1 MTTAPVR
8 TTASAR
14 DRRDRIAELPL
25 VSVGPEPGFVGGLR
39 SSVVG
44 VYRYRELLGML
55 VRRELKTRYKDS
67 VLGFVWSLLRP
78 LTMLLVYY
86 VAIGRF
92 LGAERE
98 IPQFAIYIFTGLT
111 IWMLFQELV
120 SAGTG
125 SIIGNAGLIKKVY
138 LPREV
143 FPLAAAGSAVVN
155 FLTQLLILLGAVI
168 VFQAVPTGSRWVFF
182 PLAVAVVLVWGLALA
197 VVLSATNVYLRDVQ
211 YLVEISLMVL
221 FWASPIV
228 YSWEFVADELPA
240 WAEQV
245 YLANPVTAAV
255 LGMQRTFWV
264 AGTDKPFPDDHGIR
278 LLIMLGI
285 GLLLL
290 VGAQRVFGR
299 LQANFAQ
306 EI

>member
-1 MTTAPVR
+1 MTTAP
-8 TTASAR
+8 AR
-14 DRRDRIAELPL
+14 PDSVVGQRQARLATLPL
-25 VSVGPEPGFVGGLR
+25 ESVGPDRGLVGGLR
-39 SSVVG
+39 SSVTG
-44 VYRYRELLGML
+44 VYAYRELLGLL
-55 VRRELKTRYKDS
+55 VRRELKARYKDS
-67 VLGFVWSLLRP
+67 ALGFVWSLLRP

-92 LGAERE
+92 LGAERQ

-111 IWMLFQELV
+111 IWMLFQEIV

-155 FLTQLLILLGAVI
+155 FATQMAILLAAVV
-168 VFQAVPTGSRWVFF
+168 VFQAVPVGPRWVYF
-182 PLAVAVVLVWGLALA
+182 PASVLVVLTWGLALGII
-197 VVLSATNVYLRDVQ
+197 LSAANVFLRDVQ
-211 YLVEISLMVL
+211 YLVEIILMVL

-228 YSWEFVADELPA
+228 YSWAFVAKELPF
-240 WAEQV
+240 WAQQV

-264 AGTDKPFPDDHGIR
+264 AGTDNVFPEDHMLR
-278 LLIMLGI
+278 LSILF
-285 GLLLL
+285 L
-290 VGAQRVFGR
+290 VGLVLVVVAQRVFAR